1 MPSRR
6 SHTSLPSSS
15 SRITQEQIAD
25 LLSKLQQL
33 LPESRVRSN
42 ERVSSATV
50 LQETCNYIKSLHRDI
65 DDLTARLG
73 ELLAAAG
80 GVSSEEAAIIRS
92 LLM

>member
-6 SHTSLPSSS
+6 SQSSLPSSS

-33 LPESRVRSN
+33 LPESRVGSN

-65 DDLTARLG
+65 DDLSARLG

-80 GVSSEEAAIIRS
+80 GVSSEEAAMIRS